1 MRSDFV
7 IFLSDCFYD
16 FFSFAVS
23 LVSSFIMITKYKVK
37 AKAYPFWIRE
47 NLFFIGRGGG
57 EGVEGGAVVGRG
69 LAVLLQIFK
78 LKYHPVSVGMITFTL
93 THW

>member
-1 MRSDFV
+1 MDKREFV
-7 IFLSDCFYD
+7 FY
-16 FFSFAVS
+16 
-23 LVSSFIMITKYKVK
+23 
-37 AKAYPFWIRE
+37 WE
-47 NLFFIGRGGG
+47 GRGG

-93 THW
+93 AHW

>member
-1 MRSDFV
+1 M
-7 IFLSDCFYD
+7 IFLADCFND

-23 LVSSFIMITKYKVK
+23 LVSSCIMITKYKVK

-57 EGVEGGAVVGRG
+57 GGGGGRRCSG
-69 LAVLLQIFK
+69 GKRTCSFVANF
-78 LKYHPVSVGMITFTL
+78 
-93 THW
+93 

>member
-1 MRSDFV
+1 MCKKSLRSDFV

-23 LVSSFIMITKYKVK
+23 LVSSCIMITKYKVK

-57 EGVEGGAVVGRG
+57 EGVDVAN
-69 LAVLLQIFK
+69 F
-78 LKYHPVSVGMITFTL
+78 
-93 THW
+93 

>member
-1 MRSDFV
+1 MTWFDCKDLCKKSLRSDFV

-23 LVSSFIMITKYKVK
+23 LVSSCIIITKYKVK

-57 EGVEGGAVVGRG
+57 EGGGRRCSGGKRTCSFVAN
-69 LAVLLQIFK
+69 F
-78 LKYHPVSVGMITFTL
+78 
-93 THW
+93 

>member
-1 MRSDFV
+1 M

-23 LVSSFIMITKYKVK
+23 LVSSCIMITKYKVK

-47 NLFFIGRGGG
+47 NLFFIGKGGG
-57 EGVEGGAVVGRG
+57 GGRG
-69 LAVLLQIFK
+69 WKEVQWWEEDLQFCCK
-78 LKYHPVSVGMITFTL
+78 FLN
-93 THW
+93 